1 MTESFKQLKKKYT
14 TIAIIISVIVGVFC
28 ALFVVGAV
36 MLGIKL
42 GAQRLAVYYYV
53 LIGVG
58 VFLISGGVTFL
69 FTRHTDKS
77 LSKKL
82 DAEYDLNERVQTMIE
97 FSGESGDM
105 LALQRADADEKL
117 KNLPKQKLTFAK
129 IWQYVLV
136 AVIGL
141 SVFLSGILVPS
152 RYVAPEPP
160 VTPDDYVLNEWDA
173 KALDQLIAD
182 VKASDLKEDVMIS
195 VVDALE
201 VLKSKLPDVKT
212 NKAMREAVTTCAES
226 VESAIMDANTYRDVA
241 IVLNSYRNKNMVGLK
256 VALINACASYKSDD
270 VEIISLSTVKNL
282 QKTSEEK
289 IRTALSVFTNKVVPG
304 SGVTKAEIYNT
315 VIEFLDELNVC
326 INPDENEELTARVIE
341 CNLYSALLEYSLNLG
356 DVYDY
361 EWWSESY
368 LNGAISGANAV
379 FATSVSKELVT
390 QVYNH
395 MINDM
400 IFNRL
405 EDIFGIVLAHKDWD
419 LPDISEDGEG
429 DSEDDPSH
437 GGGGADGEGEYG
449 SNAEIY
455 DHTTGT
461 NVPYGDVW
469 GGKDYEYKNE
479 LLEKLKDPGLS
490 EEMKKYI
497 EKYIEYLD
505 GSADTETGENNN

>member
-1 MTESFKQLKKKYT
+1 MTETFKQLKKKYT

-28 ALFVVGAV
+28 ALFAVGAV

-42 GAQRLAVYYYV
+42 GAERLAVYYYV
-53 LIGVG
+53 IIGVG
-58 VFLISGGVTFL
+58 AFLIAGGVTFL

-82 DAEYDLNERVQTMIE
+82 DSEYGLNEKVQTMVE
-97 FSGESGDM
+97 FAGESGDM

-141 SVFLSGILVPS
+141 SVFLSGLLVSS

-160 VTPDDYVLNEWDA
+160 VNPDDYVLNEWDA
-173 KALDQLIAD
+173 KSLDQLIAD
-182 VKASDLKEDVMIS
+182 VKASELKDEVMLP
-195 VVDALE
+195 VVTALE

-212 NKAMREAVTTCAES
+212 NKEMRDAVTNCAKT
-226 VESAIMDANTYRDVA
+226 VETAIMYANTYRDVA
-241 IVLNSYRNKNMVGLK
+241 IVLNSYRNQNIISLK
-256 VALINACASYKSDD
+256 IALINACASYKSDD
-270 VEIISLSTVKNL
+270 IEINSMSTVKNL
-282 QKTSEEK
+282 QKTSESK
-289 IRTALSVFTNKVVPG
+289 IRTALSAFTQTVVPG
-304 SGVTKAEIYNT
+304 SGVLKAEIYNT
-315 VIEFLDELNVC
+315 IIEFLDELNVF
-326 INPDENEELTARVIE
+326 INQDENEELTERIIE
-341 CNLYSALLEYSLNLG
+341 CGLYGALLEYSENLG

-368 LNGAISGANAV
+368 LNGIVSEANAI
-379 FATSVSKELVT
+379 FTASASKELVT

-405 EDIFGIVLAHKDWD
+405 EDIFDIVLTHEDWD
-419 LPDISEDGEG
+419 LPDIPEDGDG
-429 DSEDDPSH
+429 DSKEDSSS
-437 GGGGADGEGEYG
+437 GGGGSDGDSKFG
-449 SNAEIY
+449 SDAEVY
-455 DHTTGT
+455 DHVNNK
-461 NVPYGDVW
+461 NVPYGEIW
-469 GGKDYEYKNE
+469 SDYKSE
-479 LLEKLKDPGLS
+479 LLSRVQNDSDLS

-505 GSADTETGENNN
+505 GSNDTETGENNN